1 MKSAA
6 VSETQ
11 KHGNRIFSKDTAA
24 LFMKHKDMV
33 TGSSLKILLH
43 SL

>member
-6 VSETQ
+6 VSLE
-11 KHGNRIFSKDTAA
+11 KINRIFSKDTAA
-24 LFMKHKDMV
+24 LFMKHKNMV